1 MNLIN
6 YFNRPEYIF
15 RPSQIYRRLVR
26 SPSRGK
32 AQLPSKETNP
42 FETVLLPWGVTIKI
56 RPSPSEV
63 VGRSLCAMG
72 IYDLI
77 VTEALWRLIDSGET
91 AIDVGVNI
99 GYMTTIMAKRVGET
113 GKVLSFEPNPE
124 VYEELSENIKLWQ
137 EDLGWHQIHAQKIA
151 LSNQSGLGVLSIPQA
166 NREEASLVSTTQ
178 VRNTQNNESHFKTYT
193 VSLKTLDELLKSDE
207 SIGLIKIDVEGHELE
222 VLQGATDLITKQK
235 IRDIIFE
242 EHRGYP
248 SPVSQ
253 FLEEHGYTVFRLW
266 KGFWKPVLKSPT
278 QKRVHQWE
286 PPSYLATID
295 RVRAIERFKN
305 RGWNVLKNSKNKN

>member
-1 MNLIN
+1 
-6 YFNRPEYIF
+6 
-15 RPSQIYRRLVR
+15 
-26 SPSRGK
+26 
-32 AQLPSKETNP
+32 
-42 FETVLLPWGVTIKI
+42 
-56 RPSPSEV
+56 
-63 VGRSLCAMG
+63 
-72 IYDLI
+72 
-77 VTEALWRLIDSGET
+77 
-91 AIDVGVNI
+91 
-99 GYMTTIMAKRVGET
+99 MTTIMAKRVGET

-266 KGFWKPVLKSPT
+266 KGFWKPLLKPPT